1 MCGYKYLGVHTSVSD
16 IWENINTIFPSTCL
30 SLLSSAIS
38 RGTDSWQELTLGQN
52 GDSWMT
58 ALLCCRI
65 LSTPLSGDTRGTRS
79 CVCVLDDGLAVIRGR
94 IVKPGE
100 MSVFPTKMRQRW
112 RGGTW
117 AVDEHMWAAALNF
130 STHYQAEANVRT
142 QLFNAIGCKTSVA
155 CQLPDTESVCFLM
168 W

>member
-1 MCGYKYLGVHTSVSD
+1 MCGYKYLGVHMSVSD
-16 IWENINTIFPSTCL
+16 IVCIFSQIFPSTCL

-52 GDSWMT
+52 GDSWVT

-65 LSTPLSGDTRGTRS
+65 LSTSLSGDTRGTRS
-79 CVCVLDDGLAVIRGR
+79 CVCVLDDGL
-94 IVKPGE
+94 VKPGE
-100 MSVFPTKMRQRW
+100 MSVFPTKTRQRW
-112 RGGTW
+112 RGGTR
-117 AVDEHMWAAALNF
+117 AVHEHMWTAALNF

-142 QLFNAIGCKTSVA
+142 QLFNAIGCKTAVA
-155 CQLPDTESVCFLM
+155 CQLPDTESVCFLIAPM